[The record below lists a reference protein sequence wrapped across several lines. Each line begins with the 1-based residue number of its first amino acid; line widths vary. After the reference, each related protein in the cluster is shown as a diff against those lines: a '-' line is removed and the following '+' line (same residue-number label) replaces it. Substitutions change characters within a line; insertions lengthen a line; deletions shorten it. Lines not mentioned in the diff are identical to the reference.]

1 MYKVMDKKEKKFT
14 QEEYNYLKDLRK
26 KNEILEQ
33 EVKYLEL
40 TIKKAQMQAYLID
53 MQKKKEAAMSNTDAS
68 PQEPLADEK

>member
-40 TIKKAQMQAYLID
+40 TIKRAQMQAYLID
-53 MQKKKEAAMSNTDAS
+53 MQKKRGCYE
-68 PQEPLADEK
+68 